1 MKAKTIDRNLNRK
14 RNWKRNSSRRFMRSN
29 YRMRWASFPILG
41 HRVVALLNKVDA

>member
-29 YRMRWASFPILG
+29 YRMRWGSFDP
-41 HRVVALLNKVDA
+41 VALGFMIDRVEANA